1 MKRCYQTPVEYIM
14 GFDQL
19 MDIQCA
25 MAFLQLRTILRVFI
39 YVYLAMTSWNYCRT
53 GHSSTVFFL
62 YILINLQI
70 CCFSSL
76 LLQSKLQRTVER
88 SKWLVVFDII
98 KSVLC
103 VGEYFCRKY
112 SNMAI
117 MSNFLIIEV
126 SNSELALK
134 TLM

>member
-1 MKRCYQTPVEYIM
+1 M
-14 GFDQL
+14 GFDHL
-19 MDIQCA
+19 MDIQCV
-25 MAFLQLRTILRVFI
+25 MAFLQLRTIHRVFI
-39 YVYLAMTSWNYCRT
+39 HVYLAMTSWNYCRT
-53 GHSSTVFFL
+53 GHSSTVFLL
-62 YILINLQI
+62 YILLYCQL
-70 CCFSSL
+70 CFFSSL

-98 KSVLC
+98 KSGLC

-134 TLM
+134 RLM

>member
-1 MKRCYQTPVEYIM
+1 M
-14 GFDQL
+14 GFDHL
-19 MDIQCA
+19 MDIQCV
-25 MAFLQLRTILRVFI
+25 MAFLQLRTIHRVFI
-39 YVYLAMTSWNYCRT
+39 HVYLAMTSWNYCRT
-53 GHSSTVFFL
+53 GHSSTVFLL
-62 YILINLQI
+62 YILLYCQL
-70 CCFSSL
+70 CFFSSL
-76 LLQSKLQRTVER
+76 LLQSKLQKTVER

-98 KSVLC
+98 KSGLC

-134 TLM
+134 RLM